1 MSAGVVADPSGHTG
15 KSEMADAEAAD
26 ARFGRARAAR
36 LRVPSRRRSSR
47 STRERGA
54 ALIEL
59 AIALPILVILVFGI
73 VEFGV
78 AYNDYI
84 SIRDGVRQAARE
96 GSVGNFGPAATTGAP
111 CHLTGATT
119 ASDNIKR
126 LMCLTK
132 AEIALDS
139 SKVRVKV
146 LTGAPAFS
154 GTGTFA
160 KNDSLIVCAQYPL
173 DAITGVMGQFISD
186 TALASKT
193 AFRIEKSDI
202 VATAGE
208 ETPPSGRDWSWCTTS
223 ADE

>member
-1 MSAGVVADPSGHTG
+1 
-15 KSEMADAEAAD
+15 MADAIAAG
-26 ARFGRARAAR
+26 ARSGRARA
-36 LRVPSRRRSSR
+36 RRSR
-47 STRERGA
+47 SLSARFPGGSLRERGA

-59 AIALPILVILVFGI
+59 AIVLPLLVLIVFGV

-78 AYNDYI
+78 VYNDYI

-111 CHLTGATT
+111 CYLTGAAG
-119 ASDNIKR
+119 ASDNIKS

-132 AEIALDS
+132 AEIGLDS

-146 LTGAPAFS
+146 LSGAPAFT

-160 KNDSLIVCAQYPL
+160 KNDSLIVCAQYPV
-173 DAITGVMGQFISD
+173 DSITGVIGTFID
-186 TALASKT
+186 GRALQTRT

-202 VATAGE
+202 TATAGE
-208 ETPPSGRDWSWCTTS
+208 ETPPAGRDWSWCTTS
-223 ADE
+223 EES

>member
-1 MSAGVVADPSGHTG
+1 M
-15 KSEMADAEAAD
+15 AEAAATW
-26 ARFGRARAAR
+26 ARSGRPPSPRPRNPAAGRRGAR
-36 LRVPSRRRSSR
+36 
-47 STRERGA
+47 RERGA

-59 AIALPILVILVFGI
+59 AIALPILIMVVFGV

-78 AYNDYI
+78 TYNDYI
-84 SIRDGVRQAARE
+84 SIRDGVRQASRE

-111 CHLTGATT
+111 CHLTGAET

-126 LMCLTK
+126 LICLTK
-132 AEIALDS
+132 TEIALDS
-139 SKVRVKV
+139 TKVRVKV
-146 LTGAPAFS
+146 LSGAPAFT

-160 KNDSLIVCAQYPL
+160 KNDSLIVCAQYPV
-173 DAITGVMGQFISD
+173 DAITGVIGQFLDGRS
-186 TALASKT
+186 LQSRT

-223 ADE
+223 EDES